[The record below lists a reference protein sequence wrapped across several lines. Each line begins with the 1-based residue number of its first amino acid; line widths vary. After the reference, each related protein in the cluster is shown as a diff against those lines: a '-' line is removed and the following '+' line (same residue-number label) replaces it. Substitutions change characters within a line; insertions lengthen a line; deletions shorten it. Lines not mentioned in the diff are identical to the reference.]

1 MAGKST
7 FLDVPILR
15 MLDVALIHV
24 HASTLAYQK
33 DEGTA
38 QNELITVVLK
48 LPSRT
53 HLGAERFK
61 TLGWLKVA
69 DRGAML
75 RFRLGQ
81 GILINS
87 APNHF
92 KGYFL
97 KELATPTTTIPELKR
112 LQCDF

>member
-1 MAGKST
+1 M
-7 FLDVPILR
+7 
-15 MLDVALIHV
+15 
-24 HASTLAYQK
+24 
-33 DEGTA
+33 
-38 QNELITVVLK
+38 VLK

-69 DRGAML
+69 DRKAML

-87 APNHF
+87 APNHL
-92 KGYFL
+92 KGYIF
-97 KELATPTTTIPELKR
+97 KRVSDAHNYNTRAKATTITTM
-112 LQCDF
+112 